1 MGKKIKYDNLN
12 ITLPKLLNNVEILVF
27 DVIIITLWLS
37 VQNES
42 LKKIWQRITKYQ
54 ELTML

>member
-27 DVIIITLWLS
+27 DIIITLWLS

-54 ELTML
+54 ELAIL